1 MSTGDFPPGTKGNS
15 FVHDPKVK
23 ITVVRFSARLLLS
36 KILTVLTQ
44 GCDEN
49 RDAQVL
55 GRRELTILSQEK
67 QNWGDWNTPHLGS
80 HVFLWVLRRI
90 SHTCFI
96 VVVCTEGCP

>member
-23 ITVVRFSARLLLS
+23 ATVVRFSARLLLS

-67 QNWGDWNTPHLGS
+67 QNWGGLEHSTSGKSCIPLGVEKNFS
-80 HVFLWVLRRI
+80 YLFHCCCLY
-90 SHTCFI
+90 
-96 VVVCTEGCP
+96 